1 MCVWLA
7 SIIKIYLW
15 CQTCHIVDNT
25 VLLSTTQR
33 GRQVLHRTHTHA
45 HTHTRTHTHTHTHA
59 CTHTHTH
66 MLARTHT
73 HTHTHTHV
81 SSCLSSLCR
90 KLVTRKITRD
100 SPQPLIQLQF
110 PRLCSISDTTQ
121 RRRAGAQ
128 YNTSIMSYNTIFS
141 IYLLQHVR

>member
-1 MCVWLA
+1 MWPA

-25 VLLSTTQR
+25 VLLSTTQI
-33 GRQVLHRTHTHA
+33 GRQVLHCTYTHTHA
-45 HTHTRTHTHTHTHA
+45 HTHAHALARMHTHT
-59 CTHTHTH
+59 CS
-66 MLARTHT
+66 R
-73 HTHTHTHV
+73 THTHV
-81 SSCLSSLCR
+81 SSCLSSLCC
-90 KLVTRKITRD
+90 KLVTRKKTHD

-128 YNTSIMSYNTIFS
+128 YNTSIMSNNTIFS